1 MLTEQDGDEAA
12 TTSREGIVAF
22 MSGCSIEA
30 TRPSP
35 VDASLLRDLLRPRT
49 PVFIAAPPGQKPKDT
64 VEYAKVVSRVGL
76 SPTPHL
82 AARSFPSIAA
92 CDELVQ
98 RLAGEAG
105 VTSVMLVGGDIAKPV
120 GALQNALQVLESGV
134 LSRGGVL
141 SVGIAGYPERH
152 PRIEDDE
159 LEAALVTKLASAQ
172 SQGLNAF
179 VVTQFSFDE
188 DVAANYVRSMR
199 ERGLRT
205 QVRVG
210 LAGPTSITS
219 WLGYAKRCGVK
230 ASASALARRTGL
242 VGHLFKMLT
251 PDPVICRF
259 AQAAESGDFADVEA
273 HLFSFGGVVETA
285 RWLNAVQRGRL
296 SLEDG
301 RGFRVSTD

>member
-1 MLTEQDGDEAA
+1 MLTEQEGDEAA

-30 TRPSP
+30 IRPSP
-35 VDASLLRDLLRPRT
+35 ADTAFLRDLLRPGT
-49 PVFIAAPPGQKPKDT
+49 PVFIAAIPGQRPKDT
-64 VEYAKVVSRVGL
+64 VEYAKVLSRAGL

-82 AARSFPSIAA
+82 AARAFPTLAA
-92 CDELVQ
+92 CADLVQ

-105 VTSVMLVGGDIAKPV
+105 VRSVMLVGGDIAPV
-120 GALQNALQVLESGV
+120 GAVQSALQVLESGV

-141 SVGIAGYPERH
+141 SVGIAGYPEQH

-188 DVAANYVRSMR
+188 DVAANYVRAMR

-205 QVRVG
+205 RVRVG

-230 ASASALARRTGL
+230 ASASALARRAGL

-251 PDPVICRF
+251 PDPIICRF
-259 AQAAESGDFADVEA
+259 AQATERDEFADVEA

-285 RWLNAVQRGRL
+285 RWLNAIQRGCFA
-296 SLEDG
+296 LEG
-301 RGFRVSTD
+301 ARGFRVSTN